1 MKLFHT
7 INKFKHKKLF
17 LWLLSLTWFCAFTAN
32 VSGLDVSAKSAILIC
47 ADSGITVWSK
57 NEFEPLPMA
66 STTKIMTSLL
76 ALEHAAAHGN
86 KEIEITREM
95 IQVEGTSM
103 GLMQGDIVNLE
114 SLAKGMLLCSGNDA
128 ANAAAIAVAGETKEF
143 INLMNEK
150 SRLLGMKDTKF
161 STPSGLDKDNHHST
175 AYDMAVLGAYAM
187 ENETFAKI
195 VSQKSMQVKFI
206 NPAKTVNIKN
216 HNKLLRLY
224 EYCTGIKTGFTKLAG
239 RCLVSCAQKNGV
251 KLVCVTLNAPNDWD
265 DHIALYNYGFENTI
279 TKNFDDK
286 NFRSSLK
293 VERGTKEEIPIGSLT
308 DFSVGLKLGQEN
320 CVVRKVEIPDVHYA
334 PIEKGQI
341 IGKVVYYL
349 NDIII
354 GENNVVALEEV
365 KENKIEEQGF
375 FKSIGKFFS
384 KFFGK

>member
-1 MKLFHT
+1 MKCLYT
-7 INKFKHKKLF
+7 INKLKYKKVFLGIFSLF
-17 LWLLSLTWFCAFTAN
+17 WFCTFTLN
-32 VSGLDVSAKSAILIC
+32 VKGLDVSAKSAILIC
-47 ADSGITVWSK
+47 ADSGATVWSK

-86 KEIEITREM
+86 KEVEITREM

-103 GLMQGDIVNLE
+103 GLMQGDIVTLE
-114 SLAKGMLLCSGNDA
+114 ALAKGMLLCSGNDA
-128 ANAAAIAVAGETKEF
+128 ANAAAIAVSGETKEF

-150 SRLLGMKDTKF
+150 SRLIGMKDTKF

-187 ENETFAKI
+187 ENEAFAKI

-206 NPAKTVNIKN
+206 NPSKTVNIKN

-224 EYCTGIKTGFTKLAG
+224 EYCIGIKTGFTKLAG

-251 KLVCVTLNAPNDWD
+251 RLVCVTLNAPNDWD
-265 DHIALYNYGFENTI
+265 DHISLYNYGFENTVI
-279 TKNFDDK
+279 KNFDDK
-286 NFRSSLK
+286 NFISSLK
-293 VERGTKEEIPIGSLT
+293 VENGTKEEIPIGSLT
-308 DFSVGLKLGQEN
+308 DFSVGLKSGQETSIK
-320 CVVRKVEIPDVHYA
+320 RKVEIPTVHCA

-365 KENKIEEQGF
+365 KENKIEKPGF
-375 FKSIGKFFS
+375 FKSIVNFFS